1 MAAAGEVAAATDAVA
16 PSRRSA
22 RTVLDF
28 DGAMLRYHENE
39 LRVDNRGRYAHQPQ
53 TLTEYIDTSPTDTDR
68 QRQHTDTDTD
78 MYTDMYTALHQSNAL
93 A

>member
-1 MAAAGEVAAATDAVA
+1 MAAAEDVAAAVAVA
-16 PSRRSA
+16 PSRRGA

-28 DGAMLRYHENE
+28 DAAMVRYHENE

-68 QRQHTDTDTD
+68 QRHRTSHRRRHVHG
-78 MYTDMYTALHQSNAL
+78 TASERTHSGNAL